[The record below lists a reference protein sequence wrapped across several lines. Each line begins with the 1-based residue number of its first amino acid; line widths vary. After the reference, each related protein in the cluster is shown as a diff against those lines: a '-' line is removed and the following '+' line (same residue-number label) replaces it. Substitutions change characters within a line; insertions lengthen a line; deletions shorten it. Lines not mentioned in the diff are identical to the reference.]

1 MIYILII
8 VFLFLPLNSY
18 SNDIMM
24 MNVSRSLSY
33 SNDISIN
40 KIDRSLGNRNN
51 FPTNEFCNYTL
62 VQNNT
67 CTYNGKTRYQTYEP
81 NENDNN
87 CTICLHLG
95 CKWCNRMNNLPGYC
109 YNGDTDYCDGENDAT
124 IDNNDTCND
133 DVAIIVIFLTVFL
146 GIILPLCLIC
156 GFCTCILYFAHRFW
170 KRRQRETRIIPV
182 ECEISTIE
190 LQPPYQQYTYVNT
203 IVIDNTNVY
212 SINEQEEKTDDNN
225 NHKVVHAIPII

>member
-1 MIYILII
+1 
-8 VFLFLPLNSY
+8 
-18 SNDIMM
+18 
-24 MNVSRSLSY
+24 
-33 SNDISIN
+33 
-40 KIDRSLGNRNN
+40 
-51 FPTNEFCNYTL
+51 
-62 VQNNT
+62 
-67 CTYNGKTRYQTYEP
+67 
-81 NENDNN
+81 
-87 CTICLHLG
+87 
-95 CKWCNRMNNLPGYC
+95 MNNLPGYC
-109 YNGDTDYCDGENDAT
+109 YNGDTDYYCNGENDAT

-170 KRRQRETRIIPV
+170 TRRQRETRIIPV

-225 NHKVVHAIPII
+225 NNHKVVHAIPII